1 MIEAYISSG
10 RLPARPSVFNAAGR
24 ELRKNLNRLARDLEG
39 REFDKM
45 VRSVMR
51 QHHPQIRSIFK
62 RKIKNKGLVD
72 TGLMHRFGVRTLVPR
87 GQKPNHPW
95 VVTYVNRR
103 WGFQSGFLEEG
114 TVDRYTKKGYYRGK
128 IHQRRHKKLMEQ
140 TLRITDR
147 TIKPKVTATLEKN
160 IEAIITRNGF

>member
-10 RLPARPSVFNAAGR
+10 RLPLRPTGHNAAAH
-24 ELRKNLNRLARDLEG
+24 ELRRNLDRLARDLEG

-51 QHHPQIRSIFK
+51 QHHGEIRSVFK
-62 RKIKNKGLVD
+62 RKIKDKGLLD
-72 TGLMHRFGVRTLVPR
+72 TGLMHRLGVRTLVPR
-87 GQKPNHPW
+87 SQRPHYPW

-128 IHQRRHKKLMEQ
+128 IHQSTHKNLMEQ
-140 TLRITDR
+140 TLNIVERSVR
-147 TIKPKVTATLEKN
+147 PKVVAVLEKK
-160 IEAIITRNGF
+160 IEAIITRHGF